1 MNFDESRES
10 RGRDSNAVLILT
22 LFYHFNPLHK
32 HLDISRVITAGS
44 SPLHIARDWTGT
56 DCSWISLITKLRY
69 THDDNEVK

>member
-10 RGRDSNAVLILT
+10 SGKDRLILT

-44 SPLHIARDWTGT
+44 SPLHIARDRTGT